1 MQSCVRSLRN
11 IGFKISRLSA
21 FSIEFCK
28 HVFTSAEAILRLKLA
43 KMNDPNNSFL
53 WSRPT
58 QDVSRRVGVVASEHR
73 RRDVVN
79 DGDDV
84 FRRDGASHD
93 GSADPWAADRRDQ
106 QARVHLEVLA
116 RVEVPLSG
124 PPGTTHH
131 RILAF
136 RASRHFRYFVVL
148 ARPFPVKYDVR
159 IYLLRRC
166 SWLGRASFKGPSL
179 VQLHWR
185 GFASRP
191 ETCHLSDHAAA

>member
-1 MQSCVRSLRN
+1 MKIFNTSTHHFCHELRSSNLPLAWIFHEYDGFWQHVKIMQICVRSLGN
-11 IGFKISRLSA
+11 LGFKIASLSA

-28 HVFTSAEAILRLKLA
+28 HVITSAEAILRLKLA

-53 WSRPT
+53 RSRPT
-58 QDVSRRVGVVASEHR
+58 QDVSRRVGVVTSEHR
-73 RRDVVN
+73 RRDVVD

-84 FRRDGASHD
+84 FRGDGASHD

-116 RVEVPLSG
+116 RVEVPLPG

-136 RASRHFRYFVVL
+136 RASRHFRYCFSS
-148 ARPFPVKYDVR
+148 PVSGE
-159 IYLLRRC
+159 IWC
-166 SWLGRASFKGPSL
+166 
-179 VQLHWR
+179 
-185 GFASRP
+185 
-191 ETCHLSDHAAA
+191 